1 MGALVNLSSMAVQHV
16 ADAVWCVDMR
26 PNQVADATDTLSL
39 GMFSAKLPC
48 AFLRRLVSVAPMF
61 EPFPQRIQTASR

>member
-1 MGALVNLSSMAVQHV
+1 VRRHAFNEV
-16 ADAVWCVDMR
+16 AGGTA
-26 PNQVADATDTLSL
+26 ALSL

-61 EPFPQRIQTASR
+61 ETFPQRIQTASR